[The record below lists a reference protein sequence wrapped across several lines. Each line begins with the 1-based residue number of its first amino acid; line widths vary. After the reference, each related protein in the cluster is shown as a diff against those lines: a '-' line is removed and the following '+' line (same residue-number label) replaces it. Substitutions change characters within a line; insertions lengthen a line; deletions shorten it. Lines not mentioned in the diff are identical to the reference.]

1 MKKTVLIADDEVNI
15 LNLIKLNLGDEYN
28 YIEAM
33 DGLEVLQ
40 KLEHETP
47 DIILLDIMM
56 PKMDGFTVCKRIKQ
70 NPKTKDIPIV
80 FISAKSEEQD
90 VLYGIDIGASA
101 YVTKPFNK
109 QDISEIIK
117 SIIG

>member
-1 MKKTVLIADDEVNI
+1 MKKKVLVADDEVNI
-15 LNLIKLNLGDEYN
+15 LNLIKLNLGDEYD

-40 KLEHETP
+40 KIEHELP

-56 PKMDGFTVCKRIKQ
+56 PKMDGFTVCKRLKA
-70 NPKTKDIPIV
+70 NPRTKDIPIV
-80 FISAKSEEQD
+80 LVSAKSEDQD
-90 VLYGIDIGASA
+90 VLYGIDLGASA

-109 QDISEIIK
+109 QDLSEIVK
-117 SIIG
+117 NIIG